1 MRKYLATQGVTY
13 EIAPGGTN
21 ILVPEDQVD
30 SLKVSLAAQGYPES
44 GGISTTFFTE
54 NAGFGMTDNE
64 FNVIKQAATR
74 NGT

>member
-1 MRKYLATQGVTY
+1 MLTY

-30 SLKVSLAAQGYPES
+30 ALKVSLASQGYPES
-44 GGISTTFFTE
+44 GEINTTFFTE

-64 FNVIKQAATR
+64 FNVIKQAAIETELANLLR
-74 NGT
+74 ND